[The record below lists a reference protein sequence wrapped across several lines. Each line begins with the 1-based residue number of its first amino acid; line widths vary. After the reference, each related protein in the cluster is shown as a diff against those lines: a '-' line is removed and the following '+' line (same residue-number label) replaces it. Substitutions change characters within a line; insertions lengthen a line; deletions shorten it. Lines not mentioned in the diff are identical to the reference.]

1 MGPPSREVSS
11 KVVYTLCPPPP
22 GSGTPDVAG
31 PGSAARARAR
41 LRTGAQVR
49 AAAGAEVHQDQSGN
63 DVAGRGEHRPAGNGV
78 AQFPVGDGTHMPEPR
93 RGRVRLDGG
102 LVGVLASR

>member
-49 AAAGAEVHQDQSGN
+49 AAAGAEVHQDQPGHA
-63 DVAGRGEHRPAGNGV
+63 VAGCGEHRPAGTGV
-78 AQFPVGDGTHMPEPR
+78 GQFAVGGGTDLPAPR
-93 RGRVRLDGG
+93 PGRVRLD
-102 LVGVLASR
+102 